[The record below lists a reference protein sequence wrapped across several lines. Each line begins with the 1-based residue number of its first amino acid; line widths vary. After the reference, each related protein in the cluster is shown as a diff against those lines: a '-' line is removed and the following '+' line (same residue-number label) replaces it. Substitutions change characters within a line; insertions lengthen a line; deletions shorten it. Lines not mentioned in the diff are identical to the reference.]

1 MSIVPISDQAGAISN
16 RYSSD
21 LWDPEGFFSSLNLWD
36 PFLNFPFPFQSSIVS
51 THFPSL
57 AGEIFPSLETHVDW
71 QETPRAHVFRAVFRG
86 LNREDVLVFIDDDNT
101 LQVSTE
107 NGKFMSKFKLPENA
121 RRDQIKAAM
130 VNGVLTVTIPKE
142 GARSPSVRSIE
153 ISGSG

>member
-1 MSIVPISDQAGAISN
+1 MSIVRISDQTGAISN
-16 RYSSD
+16 RSSSD
-21 LWDPEGFFSSLNLWD
+21 LWDPE
-36 PFLNFPFPFQSSIVS
+36 
-51 THFPSL
+51 
-57 AGEIFPSLETHVDW
+57 DW